1 MGRAS
6 AALQQALGAYGI
18 SQNRLATELGVKPPV
33 LHRWFHGR
41 VDPSAE
47 TVANIADAIRRIE
60 PGAAQVFIE
69 TFFGQGALDNPG
81 HSEQGDRLPPSD
93 DGGDPAG

>member
-1 MGRAS
+1 MGKAS

-18 SQNRLATELGVKPPV
+18 SQNRLATELGVKRSIV
-33 LHRWFHGR
+33 HRWFHGQ

-47 TVANIADAIRRIE
+47 TVANLADALRRIE

-69 TFFGQGALDNPG
+69 TFFGQSETLDNSG
-81 HSEQGDRLPPSD
+81 LGSD
-93 DGGDPAG
+93 DESD